1 MARPKRKRKWRN
13 GSLRSLAVILDGDY
27 PGRKEDRTL
36 IRTFSWWE
44 RAVSR
49 RIAEVAQPVKLLHGT
64 LLIHTRSSAW
74 AQELSFHEE
83 DLLASVREVTPKVKR
98 IRIRVGPMPPRR
110 RAPDP
115 RPPKIEPLPARELPG
130 DVARALAHLGD
141 DGLRDAVRLAACTSL
156 APGKATE

>member
-1 MARPKRKRKWRN
+1 MARSKRKRKWRN
-13 GSLRSLAVILDGDY
+13 GSLRSLATILDGDY

-49 RIAEVAQPVKLLHGT
+49 RIAEVARPVKLLHGT
-64 LLIHTRSSAW
+64 LLIHTRSASW

-98 IRIRVGPMPPRR
+98 LRIRVGPMPPPGQG
-110 RAPDP
+110 PDV
-115 RPPKIEPLPARELPG
+115 RPPKVEPLPVRELPG
-130 DVARALAHLGD
+130 DVARALAHIAD
-141 DGLRDAVRLAACTSL
+141 DDLRDAVRLAACTSL
-156 APGKATE
+156 APGKEV